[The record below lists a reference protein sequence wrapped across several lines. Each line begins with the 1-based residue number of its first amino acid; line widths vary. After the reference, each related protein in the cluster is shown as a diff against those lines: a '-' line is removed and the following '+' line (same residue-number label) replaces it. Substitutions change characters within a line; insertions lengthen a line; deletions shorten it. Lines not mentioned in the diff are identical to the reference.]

1 MKDML
6 FKPMPVTMVG
16 LMHVISEASHDLSE
30 EMIRKAE
37 VCMRTR
43 AAKLVAMNG
52 REKDLIK
59 FGNLNIIHLLPNAQ
73 W

>member
-1 MKDML
+1 MKDMVV
-6 FKPMPVTMVG
+6 KPMPVTMGG
-16 LMHVISEASHDLSE
+16 LMHLISEASHDLAK
-30 EMIRKAE
+30 EMIRKAV

-43 AAKLVAMNG
+43 AAKLMAMQE

-59 FGNLNIIHLLPNAQ
+59 FGNLNIFHLVPEAQ

>member
-1 MKDML
+1 MRNHEGHGLQTLPVELRHLISGTFHDI
-6 FKPMPVTMVG
+6 FKEMV
-16 LMHVISEASHDLSE
+16 
-30 EMIRKAE
+30 RKAV

-43 AAKLVAMNG
+43 AAKLVAMDG

-59 FGNLNIIHLLPNAQ
+59 FGNLNIIHSVSEAQ

>member
-1 MKDML
+1 MKDMV
-6 FKPMPVTMVG
+6 FKHMPVTMVE
-16 LMHVISEASHDLSE
+16 LRHLISEASPDISE
-30 EMIRKAE
+30 EMVRKAV

-43 AAKLVAMNG
+43 AAKLMAMNG

-59 FGNLNIIHLLPNAQ
+59 FGNLNIIYLVPESQ

>member
-1 MKDML
+1 MKDMV
-6 FKPMPVTMVG
+6 KPVTMAG
-16 LMHVISEASHDLSE
+16 LRHLISEASYDLSK
-30 EMIRKAE
+30 EMIRKAV

-43 AAKLVAMNG
+43 AAKLVAMDG

-59 FGNLNIIHLLPNAQ
+59 FGNLNIIHSVSEAQ

>member
-1 MKDML
+1 MKDMVV
-6 FKPMPVTMVG
+6 KPMPVTMGG
-16 LMHVISEASHDLSE
+16 LMHLISEASHDLSE
-30 EMIRKAE
+30 EMIRKAV

-59 FGNLNIIHLLPNAQ
+59 FGNLNIFHLVPEAQ

>member
-1 MKDML
+1 MS
-6 FKPMPVTMVG
+6 VTMVE
-16 LMHVISEASHDLSE
+16 LRLLISEASHDLSE
-30 EMIRKAE
+30 EMIRKTV

-59 FGNLNIIHLLPNAQ
+59 FGNLNIIYLVPESQ